1 MFLKGGTHLTHRTPK
16 NVRLQR
22 YDHDHVGNRAERVK
36 ILECYGRSKVMLRG
50 SRRRLYSARPRCHRR
65 PPRRHHDAAAASY
78 YLPLTSRTRKLSLLL
93 VTYDLEKADSA
104 ALQCAY

>member
-50 SRRRLYSARPRCHRR
+50 RVFRT
-65 PPRRHHDAAAASY
+65 PPRRRAAICRLCLQNAAAASHY
-78 YLPLTSRTRKLSLLL
+78 ITSWARKLSLLL

>member
-36 ILECYGRSKVMLRG
+36 IVECYGRSKVMPLRG
-50 SRRRLYSARPRCHRR
+50 QVRRSVFL
-65 PPRRHHDAAAASY
+65 
-78 YLPLTSRTRKLSLLL
+78 YLPLTSRVATIAAAQTLSSSG
-93 VTYDLEKADSA
+93 DL
-104 ALQCAY
+104 

>member
-50 SRRRLYSARPRCHRR
+50 RVFRT
-65 PPRRHHDAAAASY
+65 PPRRRRSRH
-78 YLPLTSRTRKLSLLL
+78 LPPVPPKRGCGLSLTSWARKLSLLL